1 MRLSLSPLTQLLSN
15 CDRDSVTLDNML
27 EVVTPEWRYNAS
39 TDTSN
44 YGYVVQVKE
53 QRRLGTVRGNTK
65 TIPQAP
71 SIRVRIRADTPGL
84 PKRASVK
91 ADLWTYG
98 LAFKGRNRHEFIHPQ
113 QV

>member
-1 MRLSLSPLTQLLSN
+1 MEIVTAEWAYNPEE
-15 CDRDSVTLDNML
+15 DR
-27 EVVTPEWRYNAS
+27 
-39 TDTSN
+39 SN

-71 SIRVRIRADTPGL
+71 SIRVRIKADTPGL
-84 PKRASVK
+84 PKDASIK

-98 LAFKGRNRHEFIHPQ
+98 VAFKGRNRHEFIPPQ
-113 QV
+113 SVSNSNSNIWLGNNLLLR

>member
-1 MRLSLSPLTQLLSN
+1 M
-15 CDRDSVTLDNML
+15 DTLL
-27 EVVTPEWRYNAS
+27 EVVTPEWRYNS
-39 TDTSN
+39 TADTSN

-71 SIRVRIRADTPGL
+71 SIRVRIRADAPGL
-84 PKRASVK
+84 PVRASVK

-98 LAFKGRNRHEFIHPQ
+98 VAFKGRNRHEFIQPQ
-113 QV
+113 EVCLR